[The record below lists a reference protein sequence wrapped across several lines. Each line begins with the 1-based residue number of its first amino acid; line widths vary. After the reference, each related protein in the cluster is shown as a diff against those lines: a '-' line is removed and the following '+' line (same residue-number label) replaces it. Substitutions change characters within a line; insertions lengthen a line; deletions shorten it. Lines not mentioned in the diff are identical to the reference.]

1 MKNKADILLK
11 EYKSE
16 PKRRA
21 TFADWLNPY
30 VTGNKYASKIY
41 DKFALIYPWWVRK
54 LNKVQAKKTS

>member
-21 TFADWLNPY
+21 TFADWVNPY

-41 DKFALIYPWWVRK
+41 DKFALIYP
-54 LNKVQAKKTS
+54 